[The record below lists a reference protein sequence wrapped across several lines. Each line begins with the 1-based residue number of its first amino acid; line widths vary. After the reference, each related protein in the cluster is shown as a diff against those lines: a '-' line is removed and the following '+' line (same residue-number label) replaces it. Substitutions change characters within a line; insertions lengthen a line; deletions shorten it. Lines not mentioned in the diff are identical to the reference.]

1 MHLMNIPRVATVVA
15 GLALGACASD
25 PLYVAPAQETIED
38 YVIASQL
45 QDVDLIRK
53 TDRDSWQYVND
64 RYIIYR
70 GRPNEYLIEFSHGCD
85 SLDDNGRLPPIDII
99 HDHRNIRPT
108 DTIRGC
114 IVDRIYAI
122 SSNQRRELRQLGQP
136 AG

>member
-1 MHLMNIPRVATVVA
+1 MNLPKVPIIVV

-25 PLYVAPAQETIED
+25 PIYVVPAQETIDD
-38 YVIASQL
+38 YVVASQL

-53 TDRDSWQYVND
+53 TNRDSWQYVND

-70 GRPNEYLIEFSHGCD
+70 GRPNDYLIEFKHSCEN
-85 SLDDNGRLPPIDII
+85 LDDNGRLPPVDLI
-99 HDHRNIRPT
+99 HDHRNLRAT

-114 IVDRIYAI
+114 IVEKIYAI
-122 SSNQRRELRQLGQP
+122 SSSQRRELRQLGKP

>member
-1 MHLMNIPRVATVVA
+1 MMNLPMIPRMAA
-15 GLALGACASD
+15 LLALGACASD
-25 PLYVAPAQETIED
+25 PIYFPPASETIED
-38 YVIASQL
+38 YVVAGQL
-45 QDVDLIRK
+45 EDVGLIRK

-70 GRPNEYLIEFSHGCD
+70 GRPNEYLIQFSHNCEG
-85 SLDDNGRLPPIDII
+85 LDDNGRLPPIDII
-99 HDHRNIRPT
+99 HDHRNIRAT

-114 IVDRIYAI
+114 IIEKIYSI